1 MKNMSN
7 NNTARGHLSA
17 LLTIF
22 IWGTTFIATKIL
34 LDSFSPVEILFY
46 RFLIGYLALWAVLP
60 RHLRAKSLK
69 EELYFAAAGFCGV
82 TLYFLLENF
91 ALTFT
96 LAANVGVI
104 ISIAPFF
111 TALFGWIFLKGERL
125 GGRFLA
131 GFGLAMAGIW
141 LISFRGEQGPQ
152 VNPLGDGLAVLAAVV
167 WAAYGTLTKKI
178 SRFGYGTIMTT
189 RRTFF
194 YGLAL
199 MLPVLA
205 LGGFR
210 LGPERFVPGP
220 PLYCLLFLGFG
231 ASALCFVTWNY
242 AVKVL
247 GPVKTSAYIYL
258 VPVIT
263 VTTSVA
269 VLQEKINGLAACG
282 IALTLAGLI
291 LSESKIK
298 IERKHKGE
306 KYGSFGNEM
315 CHGDR

>member
-1 MKNMSN
+1 MQGTS
-7 NNTARGHLSA
+7 TAKGHMAA

-34 LDSFSPVEILFY
+34 LHSFTPVEILFF
-46 RFLIGYLALWAVLP
+46 RFFIGYLALWAVMP
-60 RHLRAKSLK
+60 RRLK
-69 EELYFAAAGFCGV
+69 VKGMGEELYFLAAGLCGV

-111 TALFGWIFLKGERL
+111 TALFGWLFLKGERP
-125 GGRFLA
+125 GARFLA
-131 GFGLAMAGIW
+131 GFVIAIAGVC
-141 LISFRGEQGPQ
+141 LISFRGGQGPQ
-152 VNPLGDGLAVLAAVV
+152 VNPLGDGLAVIAAVV

-178 SRFGYGTIMTT
+178 SYFGYGTIKTT

-194 YGLAL
+194 YGLLL
-199 MLPVLA
+199 MIPVLA
-205 LGGFR
+205 FGEFR

-220 PLYCLLFLGFG
+220 DLYYLLFLGLG

-269 VLQEKINGLAACG
+269 VLQEKINGMAVCG

-291 LSESKIK
+291 LSESRIT
-298 IERKHKGE
+298 IRRKR
-306 KYGSFGNEM
+306 KYGTVGNEM
-315 CHGDR
+315 CHGD

>member
-1 MKNMSN
+1 M
-7 NNTARGHLSA
+7 RGDSMAKGHMAA

-34 LDSFSPVEILFY
+34 LDLFSPVEILFF
-46 RFLIGYLALWAVLP
+46 RFLIGYLALWAVMP
-60 RHLRAKSLK
+60 RRLK
-69 EELYFAAAGFCGV
+69 VRERGEELYFLAAGLCGV

-111 TALFGWIFLKGERL
+111 TALFGWLFLKGERPGL
-125 GGRFLA
+125 RFMA
-131 GFGLAMAGIW
+131 GFAIAMAGIY

-152 VNPLGDGLAVLAAVV
+152 VNPIGDGLAVIAAVV

-178 SRFGYGTIMTT
+178 SYFGYGTILTT

-194 YGLAL
+194 YGLVL
-199 MLPVLA
+199 MLPVLMV
-205 LGGFR
+205 GGFR
-210 LGPERFVPGP
+210 LGLERFAPGP
-220 PLYCLLFLGFG
+220 GLCYLLFLGLG

-269 VLQEKINGLAACG
+269 VLQEKINGLAVCG
-282 IALTLAGLI
+282 IGLTLAGLI
-291 LSESKIK
+291 LSESKIT
-298 IERKHKGE
+298 IRRKGR
-306 KYGSFGNEM
+306 YGTVRNEM
-315 CHGDR
+315 CHGD